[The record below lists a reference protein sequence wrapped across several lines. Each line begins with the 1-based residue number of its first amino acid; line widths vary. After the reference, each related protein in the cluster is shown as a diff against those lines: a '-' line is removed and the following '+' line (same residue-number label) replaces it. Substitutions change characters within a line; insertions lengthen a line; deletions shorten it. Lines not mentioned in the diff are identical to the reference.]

1 MSAWQILFFAL
12 QSINPV
18 AGILAS
24 IPVAILS
31 FKWHPLVVA
40 GFAVPLCY
48 AQVIAVDCFWNRLV
62 SWKRFADF
70 LEKKRSPQIEKL
82 VASKGAFLS
91 TAIISPLIGPWVV
104 MGFMKYAGVPQRKV
118 GLPIAIGIAWMTTLL
133 ATLSALAPYL
143 LKTFGKALP
152 LVGGGIVIVVL
163 GIILIPK
170 LLNKK
175 TPEI

>member
-1 MSAWQILFFAL
+1 MNAWQILFFAL
-12 QSINPV
+12 QSVNPI

-48 AQVIAVDCFWNRLV
+48 TQVIAVDFFWNRLIA
-62 SWKRFADF
+62 WKKFADF
-70 LEKKRSPQIEKL
+70 LEKKRNPQIEKL
-82 VASKGAFLS
+82 GASKGAFVS

-118 GLPIAIGIAWMTTLL
+118 GLPILIGITWMTTLIT
-133 ATLSALAPYL
+133 ALSALAPHL

-152 LVGGGIVIVVL
+152 IVGGSIVAIILGIVI
-163 GIILIPK
+163 IPK
-170 LLNKK
+170 LLKK
-175 TPEI
+175 KE